1 MGVATASIYSAALW
15 YLVNRYLVIYPRSKS
30 KQEFFSAL
38 KEGLRTSSIE
48 TLDDVVN
55 IYKGV
60 AGLGSEELDYRYGL
74 SGQLREF
81 LVAVVSKKGNDS
93 LDDKAIID
101 WKKKISEF
109 IKKNEEIS
117 PYEDLPASE
126 RSILNDISAYL
137 EKDDRESVGRKMVE
151 LSGMIKARNYD
162 LMRIRNVNKFAIPL
176 SVIGVVLTVIFGILA
191 LS

>member
-1 MGVATASIYSAALW
+1 M
-15 YLVNRYLVIYPRSKS
+15 
-30 KQEFFSAL
+30 

-176 SVIGVVLTVIFGILA
+176 SVIGVNKSFFGRL
-191 LS
+191 